1 MEAST
6 LSKPPPFKPPA
17 TFTNKDLFFIKKR
30 SPKYLHKISLTNSL
44 FYLPGAIRRI
54 KALKTLR
61 SLTSFKESHIE
72 ALHALIFQLTKP
84 HKRSLKHISGLKPSL
99 LKHFPYI
106 NNFTLNTL
114 DKYSWRQFFHSL
126 NFQSLVLRLVPHS
139 NNQFAPKPMDFKSLD
154 QLKWRLMNQLRFL
167 KNLQN
172 FTLEFNRMT
181 EPLAF
186 MILAKLDEKPKLVG
200 RLSTLSLI
208 IKYEGPSLIYDVKLN
223 PMNVIKQISELN
235 FQAKN
240 LNNLPVFL
248 KDLGKMVNLRTLR
261 LKLSHGGNRKVIM
274 QGGMDFFDNE
284 EFHSSSSE
292 SEEENQ
298 NLEEES
304 KENKENGKFSKLVS
318 VKQLENLKDLSIE
331 ASLST
336 TELLEDFLQS
346 FCLPKG
352 VSSVRLDMYDFAW
365 ERIIPYKVD
374 SKLREKN
381 TFDDYQI
388 YQEFLT
394 QWDGLE
400 NLRCLKLSL
409 NDQSRFLVMN
419 DFFSVPI
426 LKKLKKLEIFEY
438 DSSVE
443 DLSETSRKIPMDLKY
458 FFEGLAMSRETL
470 TTLNIT
476 DFAISLRRF
485 DENFFF
491 EFPKLDSI
499 IMNGSVF
506 GDENLGKFLGFL
518 SKDKGQGSAFTLVMN
533 QLIIDNDES
542 FKGFLS
548 GLLSIKKNLTISI
561 FANIKKV
568 SSASILKSLDF
579 YLDNAKIDGGF
590 SLMLTQAKTFKA
602 KDLKIFNRKVH
613 KNKIFTSLLVIS
625 KMGRLVVD
633 TRYPEG
639 ESSEEESDENES
651 DDDGRSSSSGG
662 SNNGHM
668 HMMFFDK
675 GLEYILEI

>member
-1 MEAST
+1 
-6 LSKPPPFKPPA
+6 
-17 TFTNKDLFFIKKR
+17 
-30 SPKYLHKISLTNSL
+30 
-44 FYLPGAIRRI
+44 
-54 KALKTLR
+54 
-61 SLTSFKESHIE
+61 
-72 ALHALIFQLTKP
+72 
-84 HKRSLKHISGLKPSL
+84 
-99 LKHFPYI
+99 
-106 NNFTLNTL
+106 
-114 DKYSWRQFFHSL
+114 
-126 NFQSLVLRLVPHS
+126 
-139 NNQFAPKPMDFKSLD
+139 
-154 QLKWRLMNQLRFL
+154 
-167 KNLQN
+167 
-172 FTLEFNRMT
+172 MT

-186 MILAKLDEKPKLVG
+186 MILAKLDEKPKPVSGLRTLALV
-200 RLSTLSLI
+200 

-223 PMNVIKQISELN
+223 PENVVRQVTELN

-240 LNNLPVFL
+240 LNSLPVFL
-248 KDLGKMVNLRTLR
+248 RDLGKMVNLKTLR
-261 LKLSHGGNRKVIM
+261 LKLSHGGGVKFNRNIIM
-274 QGGMDFFDNE
+274 RGGMDFSDNEDNE
-284 EFHSSSSE
+284 ELPSSSSE
-292 SEEENQ
+292 SEGDN
-298 NLEEES
+298 NIEEEEY
-304 KENKENGKFSKLVS
+304 KEDFQDRGPFYRLASLKR
-318 VKQLENLKDLSIE
+318 LESLKDLSIE

-336 TELLEDFLQS
+336 PDLLNNFLTS
-346 FCLPKG
+346 FCLPKS
-352 VSSVRLDMYDFAW
+352 VQSVRLDMYDFAW

-374 SKLREKN
+374 SKLRESN
-381 TFDDYQI
+381 PFDNCEI

-400 NLRCLKLSL
+400 SLRCLKLSL

-426 LKKLKKLEIFEY
+426 LKKLKRLEIFEY

-458 FFEGLAMSRETL
+458 FFEGLTMSRDTL

-485 DENFFF
+485 DEKSFI

-506 GDENLGKFLGFL
+506 GDENLGKFLSFL
-518 SKDKGQGSAFTLVMN
+518 SKDKGQGPSFTLVMN

-548 GLLSIKKNLTISI
+548 GLLNIRKNLTMSI

-613 KNKIFTSLLVIS
+613 KNKVFTSLLIIS

-639 ESSEEESDENES
+639 ESSEEESDDENES